1 MQDAPFQIST
11 LWDDANK
18 FPTLLVGWPGNSI
31 PKPSTDSP
39 EHCRLIVKNKIFGIV
54 NNLEGIDT
62 SPAIVRKEKTHFYR
76 SFLRDHRKF
85 FFALIGLLQ
94 NLQFLIAAAKFKILL
109 GHHWTIKWL
118 ATSYFPLSNCEFFSV
133 SISIYL
139 LNIYLYDHIIRQ
151 RNRHRPSS
159 SLSPLVSY
167 YVFV

>member
-1 MQDAPFQIST
+1 MTLINSPHYQSVGLEILYQNPPLIHLNTVDSSSKTKFLGSST
-11 LWDDANK
+11 IWRVLTPPPPPSENK
-18 FPTLLVGWPGNSI
+18 RRTF
-31 PKPSTDSP
+31 TD
-39 EHCRLIVKNKIFGIV
+39 L
-54 NNLEGIDT
+54 
-62 SPAIVRKEKTHFYR
+62 
-76 SFLRDHRKF
+76 

-139 LNIYLYDHIIRQ
+139 LDIYLYDHIIRQ

-167 YVFV
+167 YVFVYNVLSIDTPQSICY